1 MKKHQEDSAH
11 TAFADSLDSITFVS
25 AHQELLTTLPICAG
39 IPFHLLEP
47 FLLQCE
53 YKRLNLGELL
63 LSPGQANHYIFLLLS
78 GQLAIHID
86 TLASNQGFFI
96 QPGEMVGEVS
106 IIDGLAPTAYVS
118 ALEDSLIMAIHETVL
133 WSDFFQIPGAA
144 RNLMRQIAGR
154 MRARNAAIQKSVEQ
168 TLRLEHLEKELQIAQ
183 DLQAGMLPCRPL
195 FIKHPQVDVDA
206 LMKPAKEVGGDF
218 FDAFPLDSEKICI
231 AIGDVADKGI
241 PAALFMVRSITVLR
255 TEMLKTRDL
264 LQTIHAI
271 NKILSEDNEYCMFV
285 TLMIGVMDL
294 GSGLLQYVNGGHN
307 RPLFGNFNDG
317 FHFLEQPGGILV
329 GINPQA
335 VYQIAE
341 RTLIPGDMLILYTD
355 GVTEAMNPAQEEFTE
370 HNLLEF
376 VNGQNEQSAGDMIAG
391 IQHAVQDFASTAE
404 QSDDLTLLA
413 LCYRGGGKELL

>member
-1 MKKHQEDSAH
+1 MKNRKEDSVH

-25 AHQELLTTLPICAG
+25 AHQDLLTTLPICAG

-106 IIDGLAPTAYVS
+106 IIDGLAPTAYVN

-133 WSDFFQIPGAA
+133 WSNFIQIPGAA
-144 RNLMRQIAGR
+144 RNLLRQIAVR

-183 DLQAGMLPCRPL
+183 DLQASMLPCRPL
-195 FIKHPQVDVDA
+195 FSKHPQVDVDA

-218 FDAFPLDSEKICI
+218 FDAFPLDAERVCI
-231 AIGDVADKGI
+231 AIGDVAGKGI

-255 TEMLKTRDL
+255 TEMLKTKDL

-271 NKILSEDNEYCMFV
+271 NQILSDDNELCMFV
-285 TLMIGVMDL
+285 TLMIGVVDL
-294 GSGLLQYVNGGHN
+294 GSGRLQYVNGGHN

-317 FHFLEQPGGILV
+317 FHFLEQPSGILV
-329 GINPQA
+329 GIDPQA

-341 RTLIPGDMLILYTD
+341 RNLSPGDMLILYTD

-376 VNGQNEQSAGDMIAG
+376 VNGQSEQSAGDMIAG
-391 IQHAVQDFASTAE
+391 IQRAVQDFASTAE

-413 LCYRGGGKELL
+413 LCYRGGN